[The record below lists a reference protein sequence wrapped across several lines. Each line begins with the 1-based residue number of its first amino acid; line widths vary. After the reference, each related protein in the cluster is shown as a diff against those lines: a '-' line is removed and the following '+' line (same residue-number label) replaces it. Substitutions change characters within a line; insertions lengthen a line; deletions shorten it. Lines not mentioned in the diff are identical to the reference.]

1 MKKILL
7 MCLLS
12 IVGTF
17 AKAQSDCATAIPIT
31 AIPFSSGAQTTCG
44 TVNDYPAGSYG
55 NASYGDGEDYVYSI
69 NITNA
74 PVNLQIALGGSAT
87 WKIAAVHSACAPTPA
102 NSMGFVVTGSGSTA
116 TGVVTIPTNGTYY
129 IFVDTWPT
137 PACGSFTIN
146 ITEGPQSPQCAT
158 LTGPANGSTVTTLT
172 PSLSWT
178 APTSGAAPTGY
189 KVYLGTTNPPTTL
202 ASTVTAPATTYTASL
217 TQYNTPYYWYVVPTN
232 GGSDAIGC
240 NATIWSFTSP
250 AAPAA
255 PANDDCSN
263 AVVLTANTGATC
275 ATPVSGTT
283 LGATESMPAGACS
296 GTPNDDVWYSFV
308 ATGTTHIVTLSN
320 VVSVGNPSTTD
331 MYFQVMSGACGSTTS
346 LLCSDPNTGTVTGLT
361 VGNTYYIR
369 VYTYSSTQT
378 AAASFDICVTSPP
391 PPPANDDCAG
401 AVTLTVNPDY
411 LCGSFASGTTVSATA
426 STETAPSCVA
436 TGTNDDVWFKFTATG
451 AAHRI
456 TLSNVSGSTD
466 MAMAIYSGACG
477 SLVQVVCS
485 DPNTLNATGLT
496 AGTTYYVRVWT
507 NSTSATTRASF
518 DICVGTQPPVPANDD
533 CSGAVSLTVNP
544 DLLCGSFAQGY
555 TDSATASTETAPTC
569 AASGVNDDVW
579 YSFVATGATHVVSL
593 YDVSGSTDMAMALY
607 SGVCGSLLAVQC
619 SDPNTMTATGL
630 TAGTTY
636 YVRVYTYTSTATTR
650 ASFKICVGTPPPP
663 PANDNCSGA
672 VALTP
677 GATFAQNALTGTN
690 VGATTDG
697 TPQSCQTSANNNV
710 WYSVVVPASGSITIA
725 TGPVAG
731 SLLTDTVINVL
742 SGACGALT
750 AVTGGCNDDNTAD
763 AFSTVSL
770 TGQTPGTT
778 LYISIW
784 KWSGSGNQD
793 GQFQISA
800 YDGSL
805 GTVNT
810 VAELKEVKVYPNP
823 FTDIVNIS
831 DVKDLKAVSVVDLS
845 GRIVKSI
852 TNPGKQIILSELKS
866 GMYILKMDY
875 KDGSVKTVK
884 LIKK

>member
-1 MKKILL
+1 
-7 MCLLS
+7 
-12 IVGTF
+12 
-17 AKAQSDCATAIPIT
+17 
-31 AIPFSSGAQTTCG
+31 
-44 TVNDYPAGSYG
+44 
-55 NASYGDGEDYVYSI
+55 
-69 NITNA
+69 
-74 PVNLQIALGGSAT
+74 
-87 WKIAAVHSACAPTPA
+87 
-102 NSMGFVVTGSGSTA
+102 
-116 TGVVTIPTNGTYY
+116 
-129 IFVDTWPT
+129 
-137 PACGSFTIN
+137 
-146 ITEGPQSPQCAT
+146 
-158 LTGPANGSTVTTLT
+158 
-172 PSLSWT
+172 
-178 APTSGAAPTGY
+178 
-189 KVYLGTTNPPTTL
+189 
-202 ASTVTAPATTYTASL
+202 
-217 TQYNTPYYWYVVPTN
+217 
-232 GGSDAIGC
+232 
-240 NATIWSFTSP
+240 
-250 AAPAA
+250 
-255 PANDDCSN
+255 
-263 AVVLTANTGATC
+263 
-275 ATPVSGTT
+275 
-283 LGATESMPAGACS
+283 
-296 GTPNDDVWYSFV
+296 
-308 ATGTTHIVTLSN
+308 
-320 VVSVGNPSTTD
+320 
-331 MYFQVMSGACGSTTS
+331 
-346 LLCSDPNTGTVTGLT
+346 
-361 VGNTYYIR
+361 
-369 VYTYSSTQT
+369 
-378 AAASFDICVTSPP
+378 
-391 PPPANDDCAG
+391 
-401 AVTLTVNPDY
+401 
-411 LCGSFASGTTVSATA
+411 
-426 STETAPSCVA
+426 
-436 TGTNDDVWFKFTATG
+436 
-451 AAHRI
+451 
-456 TLSNVSGSTD
+456 
-466 MAMAIYSGACG
+466 
-477 SLVQVVCS
+477 
-485 DPNTLNATGLT
+485 
-496 AGTTYYVRVWT
+496 
-507 NSTSATTRASF
+507 
-518 DICVGTQPPVPANDD
+518 ANDD

-852 TNPGKQIILSELKS
+852 TNPGKQINRSELKS

-875 KDGSVKTVK
+875 KDGSVKTMK

>member
-1 MKKILL
+1 

-158 LTGPANGSTVTTLT
+158 LTGPANGSTVSSLT

-369 VYTYSSTQT
+369 VYTYSGTQT

-852 TNPGKQIILSELKS
+852 TNPGKQINLSELKS

-875 KDGSVKTVK
+875 KDGSVKTMK

>member
-1 MKKILL
+1 

-158 LTGPANGSTVTTLT
+158 LTGPANGSTVSSLT

-369 VYTYSSTQT
+369 VYTYSGTQT

-845 GRIVKSI
+845 GRIIKSI
-852 TNPGKQIILSELKS
+852 TNPGKQINLSELKS

-875 KDGSVKTVK
+875 KDGSVKTMK

>member
-1 MKKILL
+1 

-158 LTGPANGSTVTTLT
+158 LTGPANGSTVSSLT

-369 VYTYSSTQT
+369 VYTYSGTQT

-456 TLSNVSGSTD
+456 TLSNVSGTTD

-852 TNPGKQIILSELKS
+852 TNPGKQINLSELKS